1 MMTRNLKKWM
11 LFLFAGVLC
20 ACMLA
25 AGFTVSFAAEGE
37 EEDTTKL
44 TVYAEDAVS
53 MERHEFTGNA
63 VAKDVQYST
72 VYNGNG
78 GVRITAPGYDGV
90 WALFDDETYAKD
102 AQRDKVVSFT
112 MAAGN
117 MVGVLKFP
125 EAIDPQLYPKMTVYA
140 MYKGVD
146 NTPVNTY
153 FYGYDSAKRSENAYS
168 ENLTADNAAK
178 VVSTS
183 MDNTDLA
190 FTVNT
195 ADFTNADGMTEGLLV
210 TRDTVGDQKWSV
222 MIAYVRF
229 ETEEAED
236 FYMQAGDMKLEKNS
250 AITANELTG
259 YLSFNV
265 KTEEQEALEPGATG
279 SGRVYGNN
287 GIPGFNVPS
296 DNVTRI
302 TRSTSDEAITVLR
315 LSRPVNAQAYS
326 YMVIEAVMQT
336 WNQTGPVTTYFFN
349 SSATVLSE
357 STAVAS
363 VEVPALRNYAIQLK
377 LETALFADD
386 DGFVR
391 TITFAKDA
399 VGTPS
404 NPQTVGQADTYF
416 GRILF
421 KATTPTSYLDDYVL
435 TDATER
441 SMTVSGTGAEFV
453 ADFPAANDTDGKGAY
468 DNSQAL
474 MITDDARISFLKPMV
489 VATGGEGGVSL
500 GNMRLRLYIPAEG
513 GATSIAFAADEAE
526 ASLTVTDGVQGRWF
540 DVELTTADFETLAE
554 GIIGSINITADGT
567 FYLGGITVD
576 EVLRVISDSDEHH
589 AVSDLETLLPI
600 GEGVTYT
607 QAAYDAPAESYNVP
621 IFTLKDMHS
630 VYAYKFRMTVA
641 DFSKSFNFYYTLRGA
656 SANSDNAVWF
666 WFNKDGMNMLG
677 NSTLYPYPADVTAGT
692 PFLVEVGTVPYFV
705 EGNEY
710 GYHAYIKVNDELI
723 TEANIDFGDVTYGSW
738 LGAYSHLSEEGSSVT
753 IAPVN
758 ADAAQPELFTVTTST
773 GETLFAPA
781 ESGKRENI
789 DQIVINKAI
798 NLEGATYTMAV
809 TQGTS
814 ILAMDED
821 GWLTVGTKTGD
832 VVIEV
837 KAETSI
843 GTFTKTL
850 TLRVAN
856 TFTVSFDGKKVTVEE
871 GQKVERPEDPT
882 MEGYTFVGWFLDEAC
897 TQAFDFNTPVTED
910 IVLYSGWTQGSA
922 DTGSTGCSGSAY
934 GASAAV
940 AMAAVVVAVLL
951 LKRKGAAK

>member
-1 MMTRNLKKWM
+1 MTRNLKKRM
-11 LFLFAGVLC
+11 LFLLVGMLC

-25 AGFTVSFAAEGE
+25 AGFTASFAAED
-37 EEDTTKL
+37 EDTTKI
-44 TVYAEDAVS
+44 TVFAADAVS
-53 MERHEFTGNA
+53 MERYELSGNA
-63 VAKDVQYST
+63 VADNVQYST

-78 GVRITAPGYDGV
+78 GVRITADGYNGV
-90 WALFDDETYAKD
+90 WDLFDDETYAKD
-102 AQRDKVVSFT
+102 AQREKVVSFT

-140 MYKGVD
+140 MYKGED
-146 NTPVNTY
+146 NTSVNTY
-153 FYGYDSAKRSENAYS
+153 FYGYDSAKRSGNTYS
-168 ENLTADNAAK
+168 ENLNADNAAK

-195 ADFTNADGMTEGLLV
+195 ADFANAEGMTEGLLV
-210 TRDTVGDQKWSV
+210 TRDTVGDQKWAV

-236 FYMQAGDMKLEKNS
+236 FYMQAGDMTLERND

-259 YLSFNV
+259 HVTFNV
-265 KTEEQEALEPGATG
+265 KTEEQEAMEPGATG
-279 SGRVYGNN
+279 SGRVYGNS

-336 WNQTGPVTTYFFN
+336 WNQTSPVTTYFFN
-349 SSATVLSE
+349 SAATVLSK

-404 NPQTVGQADTYF
+404 NPQAVGQADTYF

-435 TDATER
+435 TDATQR
-441 SMTVSGTGAEFV
+441 SMTVSDTGAEFV
-453 ADFPAANDTDGKGAY
+453 SDFPAANDADGKGAY
-468 DNSQAL
+468 DDSQAL
-474 MITDDARISFLKPMV
+474 MVTGKTRISFLKPMV
-489 VATGGEGGVSL
+489 VANGGAGGVSL
-500 GNMRLRLYIPAEG
+500 GNMRLRLYIPAEN

-526 ASLTVTDGVQGRWF
+526 ASLTITDGTQGRWF
-540 DVELTTADFETLAE
+540 DAELTTADFETLAD
-554 GIIGSINITADGT
+554 GIIGSINITANGT

-576 EVLRVISDSDEHH
+576 EVLRVISDSDAHH
-589 AVSDLETLLPI
+589 AVKNLETLLPI

-607 QAAYDAPAESYNVP
+607 QAAYDTPAESYNIP
-621 IFTLKDMHS
+621 IFTLKDMHD
-630 VYAYKFRMTVA
+630 VFAYKFRMTVA
-641 DFSKSFNFYYTLRGA
+641 DFDKSFNFYYTLRGA

-677 NSTLYPYPADVTAGT
+677 NSTLYPYPADVAAGT
-692 PFLVEVGTVPYFV
+692 PFLVEVGAVPYFV

-753 IAPVN
+753 IAPVD
-758 ADAAQPELFTVTTST
+758 ADAAQPELFTVTTGT
-773 GETLFAPA
+773 GETLFSPA
-781 ESGKRENI
+781 ESGKRENV
-789 DQIVINKAI
+789 DQVVVNREI
-798 NLEGATYTMAV
+798 NLDGATYTMAV

-814 ILAMDED
+814 IVAMDEE

-850 TLRVAN
+850 TLRIAN
-856 TFTVSFDGKKVTVEE
+856 TFTVTFDGEKVTVEE
-871 GQKVERPEDPT
+871 GQKVVRPEDPT
-882 MEGYTFVGWFLDEAC
+882 MEGYTFAGWFLDEAC
-897 TQAFDFNTPVTED
+897 TQEFDFDTPITED
-910 IVLYSGWTQGSA
+910 IVLYSGWTQGSTA

-934 GASAAV
+934 AASAAV
-940 AMAAVVVAVLL
+940 AAAAVAVAGLL
-951 LKRKGAAK
+951 LKKRKNAAK

>member
-1 MMTRNLKKWM
+1 MTRNLKKRM
-11 LFLFAGVLC
+11 LFLLVGMLC

-25 AGFTVSFAAEGE
+25 AGFTASFAAED
-37 EEDTTKL
+37 EDTTKI
-44 TVYAEDAVS
+44 TVFAADAVS
-53 MERHEFTGNA
+53 MERYELSGNA
-63 VAKDVQYST
+63 VADNVQYST

-78 GVRITAPGYDGV
+78 GVRITADGYNGV
-90 WALFDDETYAKD
+90 WDLFDDETYAKD

-140 MYKGVD
+140 MYKGED
-146 NTPVNTY
+146 NTSVNTY
-153 FYGYDSAKRSENAYS
+153 FYGYDSAKRSGNTYS
-168 ENLTADNAAK
+168 ENLNADNAAK

-195 ADFTNADGMTEGLLV
+195 ADFANAEGMTEGLLV
-210 TRDTVGDQKWSV
+210 TRDTVGDQKWAV

-236 FYMQAGDMKLEKNS
+236 FYMQAGDMTLERND

-259 YLSFNV
+259 HVTFNV
-265 KTEEQEALEPGATG
+265 KTEEQEAMEPGATG
-279 SGRVYGNN
+279 SGRVYGNS

-336 WNQTGPVTTYFFN
+336 WNQTAPVTTYFFN
-349 SSATVLSE
+349 SAATVLSK

-404 NPQTVGQADTYF
+404 NPQAVGQADTYF

-435 TDATER
+435 TDATQR
-441 SMTVSGTGAEFV
+441 SMTVSDTGAEFV
-453 ADFPAANDTDGKGAY
+453 SDFPAANDADGKGAY
-468 DNSQAL
+468 DDSQAL
-474 MITDDARISFLKPMV
+474 MVTGKTRISFLKPMV
-489 VATGGEGGVSL
+489 VANGGAGGVSL
-500 GNMRLRLYIPAEG
+500 GNMRLRLYIPAEN

-526 ASLTVTDGVQGRWF
+526 ASLTITDGTQGRWF
-540 DVELTTADFETLAE
+540 DAELTTADFETLAD
-554 GIIGSINITADGT
+554 GIIGSINITANGT

-576 EVLRVISDSDEHH
+576 EVLRVISDSDAHH
-589 AVSDLETLLPI
+589 AVKNLETLLPI

-607 QAAYDAPAESYNVP
+607 QAAYDTPAESYNIP
-621 IFTLKDMHS
+621 IFTLKDMHD
-630 VYAYKFRMTVA
+630 VFAYKFRMTVA
-641 DFSKSFNFYYTLRGA
+641 DFDKSFNFYYTLRGA

-677 NSTLYPYPADVTAGT
+677 NSTLYPYPADVAAGT
-692 PFLVEVGTVPYFV
+692 PFLVEVGAVPYFV

-753 IAPVN
+753 IAPVD
-758 ADAAQPELFTVTTST
+758 ADAAQPELFTVTTGT
-773 GETLFAPA
+773 GETLFSPA
-781 ESGKRENI
+781 ESGKRENV
-789 DQIVINKAI
+789 DQVVVNREI
-798 NLEGATYTMAV
+798 NLDGATYTMAV

-814 ILAMDED
+814 IVAMDEE

-850 TLRVAN
+850 TLRIAN
-856 TFTVSFDGKKVTVEE
+856 TFTVTFDGEKVTVEE
-871 GQKVERPEDPT
+871 GQKVARPEDPT
-882 MEGYTFVGWFLDEAC
+882 MEGYTFAGWFLDEAC
-897 TQAFDFNTPVTED
+897 TQEFDFDTPITED

-922 DTGSTGCSGSAY
+922 ADTGSTGCSGSAY
-934 GASAAV
+934 AASAAV
-940 AMAAVVVAVLL
+940 AAAAVAVAGLL
-951 LKRKGAAK
+951 LKKRKNAAK